1 MGTKK
6 RTLMEIFNNPESMTE
21 EEKEGMAKLFESF
34 KELVKSCEPYSN
46 IEPVLKNTA
55 STLSE
60 RFYQEHFIMSAILEA
75 FFFKNEISF
84 KELNETIVNYVPKGF
99 IWDISVAR
107 INLVISKMI
116 RLGLVEAIET
126 DNKYA
131 PNFKITD
138 DGIKAYQEHTFQ
150 TLATSSFFNYQT
162 YQLNKKADRMS
173 KLMLAATI
181 ASVLVAILSVIVT
194 IWVART

>member
-1 MGTKK
+1 
-6 RTLMEIFNNPESMTE
+6 MTE

-84 KELNETIVNYVPKGF
+84 KELNETIVNYVPKEF

-194 IWVART
+194 IWVARK

>member
-75 FFFKNEISF
+75 FSLRMRFHLKNLMKPLLTMF
-84 KELNETIVNYVPKGF
+84 PK
-99 IWDISVAR
+99 DS
-107 INLVISKMI
+107 S
-116 RLGLVEAIET
+116 
-126 DNKYA
+126 
-131 PNFKITD
+131 
-138 DGIKAYQEHTFQ
+138 GIYP
-150 TLATSSFFNYQT
+150 
-162 YQLNKKADRMS
+162 
-173 KLMLAATI
+173 
-181 ASVLVAILSVIVT
+181 
-194 IWVART
+194 

>member
-34 KELVKSCEPYSN
+34 KELVK
-46 IEPVLKNTA
+46 
-55 STLSE
+55 SE

-194 IWVART
+194 IWVARK

>member
-138 DGIKAYQEHTFQ
+138 DGVKAYQAHTFQ
-150 TLATSSFFNYQT
+150 SLATSSFFNYQT
-162 YQLNKKADRMS
+162 YRMS
-173 KLMLAATI
+173 ILMMIVTI
-181 ASVLVAILSVIVT
+181 ISVLVAILSIIVT
-194 IWVART
+194 IYVTNK

>member
-6 RTLMEIFNNPESMTE
+6 RTLMEISNNPESMTE

-34 KELVKSCEPYSN
+34 KELGKLCEPYNN

-84 KELNETIVNYVPKGF
+84 KELNETIVNYVPKEF

-138 DGIKAYQEHTFQ
+138 DGVKAYQAHTFQ
-150 TLATSSFFNYQT
+150 SLATSSFFNYQT
-162 YQLNKKADRMS
+162 YRMS
-173 KLMLAATI
+173 ILMMIVTI
-181 ASVLVAILSVIVT
+181 ISVLVAILSIIVT
-194 IWVART
+194 IYVTNK

>member
-1 MGTKK
+1 
-6 RTLMEIFNNPESMTE
+6 MEISNNPESMTE

-34 KELVKSCEPYSN
+34 KELGKLCDNN

-84 KELNETIVNYVPKGF
+84 KELNETIVNYVPKEF

-173 KLMLAATI
+173 KLMLTATI
-181 ASVLVAILSVIVT
+181 ASVLVAILSVVVT
-194 IWVART
+194 ICVTSK

>member
-1 MGTKK
+1 MNCL
-6 RTLMEIFNNPESMTE
+6 RP
-21 EEKEGMAKLFESF
+21 AKH
-34 KELVKSCEPYSN
+34 VAN
-46 IEPVLKNTA
+46 ILRKFISGETDNTPLLPVN
-55 STLSE
+55 
-60 RFYQEHFIMSAILEA
+60 
-75 FFFKNEISF
+75 
-84 KELNETIVNYVPKGF
+84 
-99 IWDISVAR
+99 
-107 INLVISKMI
+107 ISKMI

-194 IWVART
+194 IWVARK

>member
-1 MGTKK
+1 
-6 RTLMEIFNNPESMTE
+6 MEIFNNPESMTE

-138 DGIKAYQEHTFQ
+138 DGVKAYQAHTFQ
-150 TLATSSFFNYQT
+150 SLATSSFFNYQT
-162 YQLNKKADRMS
+162 YRMS
-173 KLMLAATI
+173 ILMMIVTI
-181 ASVLVAILSVIVT
+181 ISVLVAILSIIVT
-194 IWVART
+194 IYVTNK

>member
-138 DGIKAYQEHTFQ
+138 A
-150 TLATSSFFNYQT
+150 
-162 YQLNKKADRMS
+162 
-173 KLMLAATI
+173 
-181 ASVLVAILSVIVT
+181 
-194 IWVART
+194 

>member
-107 INLVISKMI
+107 INLVISK
-116 RLGLVEAIET
+116 
-126 DNKYA
+126 
-131 PNFKITD
+131 
-138 DGIKAYQEHTFQ
+138 
-150 TLATSSFFNYQT
+150 
-162 YQLNKKADRMS
+162 
-173 KLMLAATI
+173 
-181 ASVLVAILSVIVT
+181 
-194 IWVART
+194 